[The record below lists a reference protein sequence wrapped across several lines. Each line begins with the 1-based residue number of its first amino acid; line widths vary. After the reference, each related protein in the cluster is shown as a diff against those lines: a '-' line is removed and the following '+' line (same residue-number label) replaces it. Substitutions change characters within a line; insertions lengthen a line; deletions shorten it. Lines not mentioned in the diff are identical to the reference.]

1 MAQFEPFITQL
12 TILAIVY
19 VLVFIVI
26 MLDLVS
32 GLMKAK
38 RRGRLRSS
46 YALRKTV
53 DKLVRYFSMLL
64 VITAIDAVQML
75 AISQLDKTT
84 CLTWPV
90 LPFLTFFAAMFVG
103 FIELKSIYENSDEK
117 EQARI
122 EDAADDLGKMIAKL
136 PEVIEELKKYRSKS
150 KDEIL

>member
-1 MAQFEPFITQL
+1 MEIINQFSTQT

-19 VLVFIVI
+19 VLVFFVVA
-26 MLDLVS
+26 LDLVS

-64 VITAIDAVQML
+64 VITAIDAVQMI
-75 AISQLDKTT
+75 AISQWDATT
-84 CLTWPV
+84 GHKVPCLPY
-90 LPFLTFFAAMFVG
+90 LTFLAAMFVG

-136 PEVIEELKKYRSKS
+136 PEVIDELKKYRSKS
-150 KDEIL
+150 NNEIL

>member
-1 MAQFEPFITQL
+1 MEILGQFATQT

-19 VLVFIVI
+19 VLVFFVI

-32 GLMKAK
+32 GVSKAK
-38 RRGRLRSS
+38 RRGKLRSS

-64 VITAIDAVQML
+64 VITAIDVVQML
-75 AISQLDKTT
+75 AVSQWDLATGHQIP
-84 CLTWPV
+84 C
-90 LPFLTFFAAMFVG
+90 LPFLTFLAAMFVG

-122 EDAADDLGKMIAKL
+122 EDAADDLSKLLAKF
-136 PEVIEELKKYRSKS
+136 PEVLEELKRYKNDRR
-150 KDEIL
+150 